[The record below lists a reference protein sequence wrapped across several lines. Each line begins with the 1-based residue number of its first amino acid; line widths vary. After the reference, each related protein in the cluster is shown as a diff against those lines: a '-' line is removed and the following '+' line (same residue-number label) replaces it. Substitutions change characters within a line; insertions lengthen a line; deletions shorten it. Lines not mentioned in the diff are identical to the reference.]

1 MLGPKCLANLA
12 RASIRLYRTRMNVST
27 AVSRDAQCRPG
38 GIVAALAA
46 RNGLSNIRP
55 WNLYSVRS
63 VVSRSS
69 SSCTTS
75 CAPSCTSVL
84 TRLSCPSSPLLIS
97 SFSCL
102 RICSL
107 VVFYAC
113 FRHPN
118 GSYGLIR
125 VCTISCV
132 EHLSDRQ
139 AGSTSSGW
147 RSLDRHLLYENFC
160 SMSKA
165 GYAWRVVLSTLS
177 GRWVVSSP

>member
-1 MLGPKCLANLA
+1 MALEPVNLCSEYQESPLGLDVPRPRLSWALASDEPGQRQTA
-12 RASIRLYRTRMNVST
+12 YRILVSST
-27 AVSRDAQCRPG
+27 AA
-38 GIVAALAA
+38 
-46 RNGLSNIRP
+46 
-55 WNLYSVRS
+55 
-63 VVSRSS
+63 
-69 SSCTTS
+69 
-75 CAPSCTSVL
+75 
-84 TRLSCPSSPLLIS
+84 RLSRGDADLWDSG
-97 SFSCL
+97 
-102 RICSL
+102 RIESDEAL
-107 VVFYAC
+107 HIPYGGLAC

-125 VCTISCV
+125 VCTTSCV